1 MAEEIIEL
9 KIDAD
14 VSGAKQEVAELKDE
28 LKATKEEVKELNA
41 SNKELDA
48 TNEKLATSVLDI
60 AQNYTGMG
68 SQIRRVRGLIGKL
81 IPTFK
86 SLFKTIKLGIASTGI
101 GVLVVALGSVV
112 TAMASTTKGGKAL
125 KAIMNG
131 IGEVVNFLI
140 KPLQIAGDA
149 ILSLFGVDDAPA
161 LDVVAQM
168 KDEIDS
174 LNRALGD
181 IQLQQIK
188 NKQSNRENKE
198 IVDDIT
204 QSEEVRLAALEKI
217 FNTNRK
223 TNADNLANNK
233 RQLVLQTEI
242 ARKAKSAYDWHVQ
255 QGASQETLNT
265 LKQAQLTEEKTLLG
279 IQTKIANIVDSS
291 LVAQDNYEKDIAE
304 VKSFNINNDKQAQ
317 QNLADQQKK
326 WREDR
331 IEGEKKVNDI
341 INKLTEELAISAL
354 KTDEEKELKKLE
366 FQNDKAKE
374 SIENSKA
381 DQKTKDAALLLL
393 DDKYKEQQAAIVKKY
408 DDEDEAKRDAEASQ
422 LEKIRNDNL
431 IALEE
436 DENEQARMKLEIQKA
451 ADIKAIEELENRKE
465 LELEINEK
473 YKRLEADVDKKAK
486 KEADDREQALLD
498 SKVAL
503 AMQGLSLIEG
513 IAGEGS
519 KVAKA
524 AAIAQA
530 TIAGTQSVL
539 NTFKSS
545 ADSPLASVIPGYQF
559 IQAGLAAGFAA
570 LQIRKIAAGEGPGG
584 GTEPP
589 VNTTPAP
596 AMMGGAFTLGGADA
610 PEPVRAFVVTDEMT
624 NSQNQLANIRRR
636 ATI

>member
-14 VSGAKQEVAELKDE
+14 VSGAKREVSELKDE

-60 AQNYTGMG
+60 AQNYTSMG
-68 SQIRRVRGLIGKL
+68 SSIRRVRGLIGKL
-81 IPTFK
+81 VPTFK
-86 SLFKTIKLGIASTGI
+86 GLFKTIKLGIASTGI
-101 GVLVVALGSVV
+101 GVLVIALGAVF
-112 TAMASTTKGGKAL
+112 TAMMSTEKGGKAL

-140 KPLQIAGDA
+140 KPLQLAGDA
-149 ILSLFGVDDAPA
+149 ILGLFGIDDAPA

-204 QSEEVRLAALEKI
+204 HSEEVRLAALEKI

-223 TNADNLANNK
+223 TNADNLANYK
-233 RQLVLQTEI
+233 KQLNLQTEI
-242 ARKAKSAYDWHVQ
+242 ARSAKSAYDWHVEE
-255 QGASQETLNT
+255 GASQETLNT
-265 LKQAQLTEEKTLLG
+265 LKQAQITEEKTLLA
-279 IQTKIANIVDSS
+279 IQKNIANIVDSS
-291 LVAQDNYEKDIAE
+291 LIAQDNYEKDITA

-317 QNLADQQKK
+317 QDLANKQKK
-326 WREDR
+326 WRDDR
-331 IEGEKKVNDI
+331 IEGEKKVNEI

-408 DDEDEAKRDAEASQ
+408 DDEAEAKRDAEASQ

-431 IALEE
+431 IAIEK
-436 DENEQARMKLEIQKA
+436 DENKQARMKLQIQKDA
-451 ADIKAIEELENRKE
+451 EIKALEDLENRKE
-465 LELEINEK
+465 LELEIDKK

>member
-14 VSGAKQEVAELKDE
+14 VSGAKREVSELKDE

-48 TNEKLATSVLDI
+48 TNEKLGTSVLDI

-149 ILSLFGVDDAPA
+149 ILSLFGIDDAPA

-223 TNADNLANNK
+223 TNADNLTNYK

-291 LVAQDNYEKDIAE
+291 LVAQDNYEKDIAA

-317 QNLADQQKK
+317 QDLANQQKK
-326 WREDR
+326 WRDDR
-331 IEGEKKVNDI
+331 IEGEKKVNEI

-408 DDEDEAKRDAEASQ
+408 DDEAEAKRDAEASQ

-431 IALEE
+431 IAIEK
-436 DENEQARMKLEIQKA
+436 DENKQARMKLQIQKDA
-451 ADIKAIEELENRKE
+451 EIKALEGLENRKE
-465 LELEINEK
+465 LELEIDKK

>member
-14 VSGAKQEVAELKDE
+14 VSGAKREVSELKDE

-60 AQNYTGMG
+60 AQNYTSMG
-68 SQIRRVRGLIGKL
+68 SSIRRVRGLIGKL
-81 IPTFK
+81 VPTFK
-86 SLFKTIKLGIASTGI
+86 GLFKTIKLGIASTGI
-101 GVLVVALGSVV
+101 GVLVIALGAVF
-112 TAMASTTKGGKAL
+112 TAMMSTEKGGKAL

-140 KPLQIAGDA
+140 KPLQLAGDA
-149 ILSLFGVDDAPA
+149 ILGLFGIDDAPA

-223 TNADNLANNK
+223 TNADNLANYK
-233 RQLVLQTEI
+233 KQLNLQTEI
-242 ARKAKSAYDWHVQ
+242 ARSAKSAYDWHVEE
-255 QGASQETLNT
+255 GASQETLNT
-265 LKQAQLTEEKTLLG
+265 LKQAQITEEKTLLA
-279 IQTKIANIVDSS
+279 IQKNIANIVDSS
-291 LVAQDNYEKDIAE
+291 LIAQDNYEKDITA

-317 QNLADQQKK
+317 QDLANKQKK
-326 WREDR
+326 WRDDR
-331 IEGEKKVNDI
+331 IEGEKKVNEI

-431 IALEE
+431 IAIEK
-436 DENEQARMKLEIQKA
+436 DENKQARMKLQIQKDA
-451 ADIKAIEELENRKE
+451 EIKALEDLENRKE
-465 LELEINEK
+465 LELEIDKK

>member
-14 VSGAKQEVAELKDE
+14 VSGAKREVSELKDE

-48 TNEKLATSVLDI
+48 TNEKLGTSVLDI

-149 ILSLFGVDDAPA
+149 ILSLFGIDDAPA

-223 TNADNLANNK
+223 TNADNLTNYK
-233 RQLVLQTEI
+233 SQLVLQTEI

-291 LVAQDNYEKDIAE
+291 LVAQDNYEKDIAA

-317 QNLADQQKK
+317 QDLANQQKK
-326 WREDR
+326 WRDDR
-331 IEGEKKVNDI
+331 IEGEKKVNEI

-431 IALEE
+431 IAIEK
-436 DENEQARMKLEIQKA
+436 DENKQARMKLQIQKDA
-451 ADIKAIEELENRKE
+451 EIKALEGLENRKE
-465 LELEINEK
+465 LELEIDKK